1 MCSARRMYTH
11 LQLKNTLESAKAA
24 QAEAGAKTKTPAKK
38 DTVEPSAGKP
48 KEDAKPAAPA
58 KPPTPKTASLFDMPA
73 PAPPATPPVAGTTP
87 ERDEEVEL
95 LDELEEKEDGR
106 PADEYD
112 EAA

>member
-1 MCSARRMYTH
+1 VLGATDVYPP
-11 LQLKNTLESAKAA
+11 SAKEHPRKREGGPGRGRR
-24 QAEAGAKTKTPAKK
+24 QN
-38 DTVEPSAGKP
+38 
-48 KEDAKPAAPA
+48 EDAREEGHGRAECGKA
-58 KPPTPKTASLFDMPA
+58 KRGCEASRASETTHPKTASLFDMPA

-87 ERDEEVEL
+87 ERDEEDEL